1 VEKELGGDGHGE
13 RRAAKLTGCAGSAW
27 AANGRRGEGEWR
39 LREKPA
45 RAQCHLDRR
54 MHGWARGVSMAP
66 RRMALA
72 LYRSVRAL
80 PGLGASA
87 YDLRSFPRRM
97 WSIAKTPRRPYA
109 GVKRGSHVAGA
120 VQTRWARRRRRPS
133 QVLFRLSLFKIAK
146 LQKSSTNSK
155 IFKKQSCRGAI
166 DLQLSRKAT
175 YVLINRLPENVGR
188 SWQKSRPQVTVHSAF
203 NSIFGQFALKIGMSA
218 NYEKCVPGNNEQLSY
233 WPIELL

>member
-1 VEKELGGDGHGE
+1 VAGSPPRFGLVGDGAVRRPGGCVAGFVEEQGRVELDDSSRNRVEKELGGGGHGE
-13 RRAAKLTGCAGSAW
+13 RRAAELTGCAGSAW

-45 RAQCHLDRR
+45 CAQCHLDRR
-54 MHGWARGVSMAP
+54 MHGWARGVSTAP

-72 LYRSVRAL
+72 LYRSVCAL
-80 PGLGASA
+80 HGLGASA
-87 YDLRSFPRRM
+87 YDLRSFPRRV

-133 QVLFRLSLFKIAK
+133 QVLFRLSLFEIAK

-155 IFKKQSCRGAI
+155 ISTNKSCRGAI
-166 DLQLSRKAT
+166 DLQLYK
-175 YVLINRLPENVGR
+175 G
-188 SWQKSRPQVTVHSAF
+188 WHMF
-203 NSIFGQFALKIGMSA
+203 
-218 NYEKCVPGNNEQLSY
+218 
-233 WPIELL
+233 